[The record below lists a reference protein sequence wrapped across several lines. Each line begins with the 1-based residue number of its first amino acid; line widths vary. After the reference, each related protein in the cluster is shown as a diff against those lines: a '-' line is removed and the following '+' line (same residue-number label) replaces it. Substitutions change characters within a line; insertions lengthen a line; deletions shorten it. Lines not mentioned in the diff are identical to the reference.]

1 MNLIQNKLTVGAEK
15 PFRFLHM
22 SDTHF
27 TLADD
32 RDDLRKRELAENRT
46 KWHSN
51 AERISEEAEAYAREN
66 GLMIAHTGDYIDF
79 VSAANL
85 DRLKRFTDEND
96 VFFAAGNH
104 EFSLYVGEAF
114 EDAAYREISLA
125 RVQACVKNNLR
136 FASKKVNGVNLIA
149 IDNGYYLFEAWQLD
163 ALKKEAAYGLP
174 MLLFMHTPLYDP
186 DLYRIMGE
194 RPMTIRY
201 LDPPLH
207 EFLPTKAEDIEA
219 LAKDMGMTA
228 EELNNVVVSLH
239 EFNPMMGHRGCRLA
253 VTYPEIAEMQTNA
266 VIKAALKVS
275 AETGKM
281 ITPHIMIPLVG
292 EVKELKYVKEIVVAT
307 ADKLIAEAGVDMK
320 YLVGTMIEIPRAA
333 LTAGDI
339 AKEAEFFSFGT
350 NDLTQMTFGFS
361 RDDAAKFLG
370 AYYEKKIYESDPFQH
385 LDQIGVGKLI
395 KMAAHDGR
403 ETRPDLG
410 LGICGEHGGDPSSV
424 EFCHNVGLDYVS
436 CSPFRVPI
444 ARLAAAQAAIKNPR
458 K

>member
-27 TLADD
+27 TLADE
-32 RDDLRKRELAENRT
+32 RDDLRKRELAEKRT
-46 KWHSN
+46 KWHAN
-51 AERISEEAEAYAREN
+51 AEQISEEVEAYAREN

-149 IDNGYYLFEAWQLD
+149 VDNGYYLFEAWQLD

-194 RPMTIRY
+194 HGC
-201 LDPPLH
+201 LG
-207 EFLPTKAEDIEA
+207 EA
-219 LAKDMGMTA
+219 AYMVATP
-228 EELNNVVVSLH
+228 EELMTGYS
-239 EFNPMMGHRGCRLA
+239 EYRYRQQRADA
-253 VTYPEIAEMQTNA
+253 VTLETVEY
-266 VIKAALKVS
+266 IKNQPLIRGIFCGHLHDFVS
-275 AETGKM
+275 
-281 ITPHIMIPLVG
+281 
-292 EVKELKYVKEIVVAT
+292 
-307 ADKLIAEAGVDMK
+307 
-320 YLVGTMIEIPRAA
+320 
-333 LTAGDI
+333 
-339 AKEAEFFSFGT
+339 
-350 NDLTQMTFGFS
+350 
-361 RDDAAKFLG
+361 
-370 AYYEKKIYESDPFQH
+370 
-385 LDQIGVGKLI
+385 
-395 KMAAHDGR
+395 
-403 ETRPDLG
+403 ETRLTDR
-410 LGICGEHGGDPSSV
+410 ITQ
-424 EFCHNVGLDYVS
+424 YVS
-436 CSPFRVPI
+436 NFENV
-444 ARLAAAQAAIKNPR
+444 RLVEVE
-458 K
+458 